1 MEPLDGHNTTDQ
13 FIPSLHSYSG
23 TLDVSLYVAAQDIDG
38 RVISTTQQ
46 LKEFPYNEDIS
57 GIDNDLLGIGWAQSS
72 MSKGVRASSSTSYL
86 AAANSRPN
94 LTVLI
99 NALVT
104 KLLPTGTTGGLRS
117 FRNVEYVD
125 TRTSKG
131 NILLFLAYEI
141 MLTTRTF

>member
-23 TLDVSLYVAAQDIDG
+23 TLDVSLYVATQDIDD
-38 RVISTTQQ
+38 RVITTTQQ
-46 LKEFPYNEDIS
+46 LREFPYNEDIS

-99 NALVT
+99 NAMVT
-104 KLLPTGTTGGLRS
+104 KLLPTGASGGLRS
-117 FRNVEYVD
+117 FRNVEFVD
-125 TRTSKG
+125 ARTSKG
-131 NILLFLAYEI
+131 KILGIPHIGLC
-141 MLTTRTF
+141 